1 MQVLRPAVT
10 TTLLFGLFCALTPF
24 AATQTPPKPTPKKPA
39 ATAGAGQEEQVS
51 PEEKKKRKDWNDS
64 MLRKAA
70 PKQGCFKA
78 TYPSTEWTEV
88 QCVAPPK
95 HPAMPKFGPRPAVIG
110 NANDISAQA
119 PSGHISQAIGSFDT
133 VSGVTSE
140 KSPLGDPAG
149 TPVADAYTLQMNTD
163 RFSTTACTGT
173 TSAACDGPANTG
185 CCGWQQFVHF
195 NNSGSAGT
203 TGTLVIQDWI
213 LRYNA
218 TCPAGQGWNQF
229 QFTGDTDIYCWQNV
243 KSSTPGDLGAT
254 PVDNQAISNLANL
267 RMSTSVSSTGDSV
280 VLSTGGTTTYNR
292 TVASKVNAAAGWTG
306 AEFNILGYG
315 GNSNG
320 GTTATFNTGAAITT
334 RTEIIYGGTAAPNCV
349 AQGFTAEKNNLSFGP
364 TAPAATAPGPA
375 VIFDESIAGGATSDC
390 AAAST
395 IGDTHLR
402 TFKGLFYDFQAAGDF
417 TLAEVEPSF
426 AVQTR
431 QVSGAPTWPNAT
443 VNKAVAARFGKTQ
456 VALCLA
462 PTGSNQPAYVH
473 VDGKLTQVD
482 DGKTLEL
489 PGGVGLARQNNV
501 YQLTSQGGDSVQ
513 ATINPGWI
521 GVVVGLGRWP
531 TPVHGLIANPDGNV
545 NHIQTRDGF
554 VLATPFNFDDLYH
567 RFADSWRVTERESM
581 LSACNGEKPIEV
593 GIPKQP
599 FYDKDLE
606 PEVRQKAQGVC
617 TAAGVKP
624 GTLFEACTLDVAVI
638 GKDDAAKV
646 FVNAIPPVAV
656 GTITAGGGGILK
668 DWWWLWLLLLLL
680 LILILWLLRRK
691 KP

>member
-1 MQVLRPAVT
+1 MKMLRSRVMA
-10 TTLLFGLFCALTPF
+10 TLLLGLLYARASSTAQNEPPK
-24 AATQTPPKPTPKKPA
+24 TPPKPTAAA
-39 ATAGAGQEEQVS
+39 ATQEEQVS

-78 TYPSTEWTEV
+78 IYPSTDWKEV
-88 QCVAPPK
+88 KCVAPPK
-95 HPAMPKFGPRPAVIG
+95 HPALPKFGPRPGVVG
-110 NANDISAQA
+110 NANDISAHA
-119 PSGHISQAIGSFDT
+119 PTGNISQAIGSFDS
-133 VSGVTSE
+133 VINVTSE
-140 KSPLGDPAG
+140 TSPLGDPAG
-149 TPVADAYTLQMNTD
+149 TPVANAYTLQMNTN
-163 RFSTTACTGT
+163 RFTSNACTGT

-195 NNSGSAGT
+195 NNGNPGAS
-203 TGTLVIQDWI
+203 GTLVIQDWI

-218 TCPAGQGWNQF
+218 TCPTGQNWKSF
-229 QFTGDTDIYCWQNV
+229 SFTGSPDIYCWQNV
-243 KSSTPGDLGAT
+243 KTSDPADLGAT
-254 PVDNQAISNLANL
+254 PVDNQPISNLANL
-267 RMSTSVSSTGDSV
+267 KMSTSVSAAGDSI

-320 GTTATFNTGAAITT
+320 GTTATLNAGASANT
-334 RTEIIYGGTAAPNCV
+334 RTEIIYGGTAAPDCV
-349 AQGFTAEKNNLSFGP
+349 AQGFTAEMNNLSFGP

-375 VIFDESIAGGATSDC
+375 VIFEESIAGGSTSNC

-402 TFKGLFYDFQAAGDF
+402 TFNGLFYDFQAAGDF
-417 TLAEVEPSF
+417 TLAEVEPNFS
-426 AVQTR
+426 VQTR

-456 VALCLA
+456 VAVCLA
-462 PTGSNQPAYVH
+462 PPGSNQAAYVH
-473 VDGKLTQVD
+473 VDGKLTPVD
-482 DGKTLEL
+482 DGKALTL
-489 PGGVGLARQNNV
+489 PGGVGIARQNNI
-501 YQLTSQGGDSVQ
+501 YQLTSEGGDSLQ

-531 TPVHGLIANPDGNV
+531 SSVHGLIASPDGNV
-545 NHIQTRDGF
+545 NHIATRDGF
-554 VLATPFNFDDLYH
+554 VLTNPFNFDDLYH
-567 RFADSWRVTERESM
+567 RFADSWRVTGRDSM
-581 LSACNGEKPIEV
+581 LSACNGEKPVEA
-593 GIPKQP
+593 GIPTRP
-599 FYDKDLE
+599 FYDRDLE

-624 GTLFEACTLDVAVI
+624 GPLFEACTLDVAVI
-638 GKDDAAKV
+638 GQDIAAKV
-646 FVNAIPPVAV
+646 FVKAIPPVAV
-656 GTITAGGGGILK
+656 GTITGASGGILRK
-668 DWWWLWLLLLLL
+668 WWWLWLLLLLL
-680 LILILWLLRRK
+680 LILIVWRSRRK